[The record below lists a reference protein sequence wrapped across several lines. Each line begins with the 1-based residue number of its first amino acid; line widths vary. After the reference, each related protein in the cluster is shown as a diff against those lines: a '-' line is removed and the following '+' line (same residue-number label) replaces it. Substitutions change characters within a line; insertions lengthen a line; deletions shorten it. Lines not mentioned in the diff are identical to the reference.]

1 MLFRSNFELVKKELF
16 QLAIDLGGSL
26 SGEHGIGSEKKPYLE
41 MALEPAAIKYMEKIK
56 QLFDPDNIMNPN
68 KMF

>member
-1 MLFRSNFELVKKELF
+1 MNRFEKTKEELFR
-16 QLAIDLGGSL
+16 LAVSLGGSL

-41 MALEPAAIKYMEKIK
+41 FALQPCAIKYMEKIK
-56 QLFDPDNIMNPN
+56 KLFDPENIMNPN